1 MQIGIFSIGDRTP
14 DAVTCRVPGD
24 TERLEQM
31 VDLAVT
37 TERLGLDVFAIG
49 EHHNPPFVTSSQ
61 STLLAFIA
69 AQTRR
74 LLLSTATTLITTN
87 DPVKIAEDFAVLQH
101 LSKGRTD
108 IMLGRGNTGPVYPWF
123 GRDVRDA
130 LPLSTENYALLR
142 RLWTEENIDWTGEYR
157 SSLTSFTS
165 VPRPLN
171 GTPPFVWHGSVRT
184 PEVAEQAAYYGDGY
198 FSNHIFAPPAHTQR
212 MVQLYRERFEHYG
225 HGPAEHAIVGLG
237 AQAFIRPRSQD
248 ARAEYGSY
256 FAGTPRFGGL
266 SIGEYS
272 DRTPLAVGSPQEV
285 IDKILAY
292 RSYAGDIHRLL
303 FTIDAF
309 GTPADV
315 AQEQLHILGTDIVP
329 VLRREMTPAAPPA
342 LPLAHAERVV
352 AEASN

>member
-14 DAVTCRVPGD
+14 DAVTGRIPGD
-24 TERLEQM
+24 TERLDQM

-37 TERLGLDVFAIG
+37 SEELGLDVFAVG
-49 EHHNPPFVTSSQ
+49 EHHNPPFVTSAQ

-69 AQTRR
+69 ARTSR

-123 GRDVRDA
+123 GKDVRDA
-130 LPLSTENYALLR
+130 LALSTENYALLR
-142 RLWTEENIDWTGEYR
+142 RLWTEENVDWTGKHR
-157 SSLTSFTS
+157 SPLTSFTS
-165 VPRPLN
+165 VPRPLG

-184 PEVAEQAAYYGDGY
+184 PEVAEQAAFYGDGY

-212 MVQLYRERFEHYG
+212 MVQLYRERFEHHG
-225 HGPAEHAIVGLG
+225 HGPAAHAIVGLG

-248 ARAEYGSY
+248 ARAEYGAY
-256 FAGTPRFGGL
+256 FAGTPRLGGL
-266 SIGEYS
+266 SVEEYS
-272 DRTPLAVGSPQEV
+272 AQTPLAVGSPQEV

-292 RSYAGDIHRLL
+292 RDYSGDVHRLL

-309 GTPADV
+309 GTPAGI
-315 AQEQLHILGTDIVP
+315 AQEQLHILGTEIVP
-329 VLRREMTPAAPPA
+329 VLRSEMAPAAPPA
-342 LPLAHAERVV
+342 LRLTHTGRTAANV
-352 AEASN
+352 AD